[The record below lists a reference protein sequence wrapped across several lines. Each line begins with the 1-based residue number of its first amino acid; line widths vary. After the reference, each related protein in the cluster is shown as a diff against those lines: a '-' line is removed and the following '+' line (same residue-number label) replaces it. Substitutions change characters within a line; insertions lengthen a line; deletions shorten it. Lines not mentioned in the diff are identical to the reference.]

1 MLYSVKVAGH
11 PLIKYE
17 WIVEASNTKE
27 ARLIVKSTNTPSIN
41 GVALNVEEQNGQRTN
56 NASYKKSR

>member
-1 MLYSVKVAGH
+1 MLYSVKVVGH

-17 WIVEASNTKE
+17 RIVEASNAKE
-27 ARLIVKSTNTPSIN
+27 VQLIVKSTNTPSIR
-41 GVALNVEEQNGQRTN
+41 GAALIVEEQNGQRTV

>member
-17 WIVEASNTKE
+17 WIVEASNAKE
-27 ARLIVKSTNTPSIN
+27 ARLIVKSANAPSMR
-41 GVALNVEEQNGQRTN
+41 GVALKVEVHNEQRTDN
-56 NASYKKSR
+56 VSNKTFS